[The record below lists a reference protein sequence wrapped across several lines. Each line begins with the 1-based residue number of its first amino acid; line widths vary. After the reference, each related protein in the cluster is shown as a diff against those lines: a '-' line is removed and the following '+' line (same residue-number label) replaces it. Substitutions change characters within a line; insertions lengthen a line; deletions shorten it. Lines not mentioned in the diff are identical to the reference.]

1 MNCLRLIAPS
11 LRYFTAMGLCLA
23 LLGGCTASKPPP
35 TLLNQT
41 RELVAKTDDL
51 GMLLLNTGLD
61 PQALP
66 AGKELTVREAQ
77 QLRLM
82 LSLLLAD
89 GSMQRY
95 GPRVAADFLMTEVI
109 AGGKPVPRTAL
120 VERLHRFEQ
129 LAVLRPDGYLASVST
144 GSPVQCVG
152 PIQVRDGTLQSGGY
166 KFGTFYSPGSN
177 GFSEVTRP

>member
-1 MNCLRLIAPS
+1 MNYSCLLAPFP
-11 LRYFTAMGLCLA
+11 RYFTAMGLGLA
-23 LLGGCTASKPPP
+23 LLGGCATSSQP
-35 TLLNQT
+35 TSLGRTQQI
-41 RELVAKTDDL
+41 VAKTDDL
-51 GMLLLNTGLD
+51 GMLLLGAGLEA
-61 PQALP
+61 QSLP
-66 AGKELTVREAQ
+66 SGNELTVREAQ
-77 QLRLM
+77 QLHLM

-109 AGGKPVPRTAL
+109 AGGKAVPRSTL
-120 VERLHRFEQ
+120 VERLHRFEP

-166 KFGTFYSPGSN
+166 KIGTFYFPGSN
-177 GFSEVTRP
+177 GFQEVPRP